1 MRNKLEEVKRQ
12 LLEGRSFANIYV
24 DESFSALQLNEMES
38 RSAYANTLPPLT
50 EKIKLHSLFYTL
62 DGECSNR
69 GPLVPSVFV
78 RFGGCGLRCWKSSGY
93 CDSPS
98 SLSMNYPWPE
108 YTVAELIE
116 RIAEFPT
123 KNVTITG
130 GDPMQQGYGACLLGQ
145 ALLNKDYSVNI
156 ETAGH
161 IAMTRAQI
169 YSFSCVIA
177 DLKPPSTEMSKFM
190 KPEFYSRLRSC
201 DFVKCV
207 VEDTADFE
215 WCIHY
220 LSRAKTKASIAMS
233 PRWGYMESRHIAN
246 LVMYETRLPLRLNL
260 QLHKYIW
267 PEAVQAP
274 VVDLKAFD
282 SKELM
287 AEMVNRER

>member
-1 MRNKLEEVKRQ
+1 MLKFEEVKRM
-12 LLEGRSFANIYV
+12 LLEAKSLEDILDHGDIGAIDLHALEGREYCAMI
-24 DESFSALQLNEMES
+24 
-38 RSAYANTLPPLT
+38 LPPLT

-62 DGECSNR
+62 DGECSSR

-78 RFGGCGLRCWKSSGY
+78 RFGGCGLRCWKSSGH

-116 RIAEFPT
+116 LIVKFPT

-190 KPEFYSRLRSC
+190 KREFYSRLRSC

-207 VEDTADFE
+207 IENWGDYE
-215 WCIHY
+215 WCIEY
-220 LSRAKTKASIAMS
+220 LLKTKTNASIAMS
-233 PRWGYMESRHIAN
+233 PRFGVLGPRGLAN
-246 LVMYETRLPLRLNL
+246 LVMYERRLPLRLNL
-260 QLHKYIW
+260 QMHKYIW

-274 VVDLKAFD
+274 VVDLKVFD

-287 AEMVNRER
+287 AEMVKRER